1 MNAIF
6 RFLFFSFLLAPVL
19 YFSGC
24 ASNKPNLEYE
34 NEMLKGQLARMERQR
49 QDDVRR
55 LSREKQKEVSALE
68 QSRDE
73 LARQLAGELADYK
86 AKLELSERG
95 LVVTFLQ
102 EIIFDSGKAE
112 VKPEGLEALSK
123 VARVVQNQA
132 KDYPVVVEGHTDNV
146 PIRVSGWKSN
156 WELSVARAL
165 SVLHHFVENE
175 NIDPHRLAVMGYG
188 EYKPVADNAAAEG
201 RRQNRRV
208 EIVIFPEKIS
218 KIKPA

>member
-1 MNAIF
+1 MKPFIS
-6 RFLFFSFLLAPVL
+6 RILFLALPLLFVV
-19 YFSGC
+19 GC

-34 NEMLKGQLARMERQR
+34 NQLLKGQLDRLQKQHE
-49 QDDVRR
+49 DELNR
-55 LSREKQKEVSALE
+55 LSRQKDRQVNALE

-73 LARQLAGELADYK
+73 LARQLADELADSK

-112 VKPEGLEALSK
+112 VKPEGIQVLSK
-123 VARVVQNQA
+123 VAAVVQNQA
-132 KDYPVVVEGHTDNV
+132 KGYPLVVEGHTDNV

-156 WELSVARAL
+156 WELSAARAL
-165 SVLHHFVENE
+165 SVLHEFVDNE
-175 NIDPHRLAVMGYG
+175 GIDPNRLAVMGYG
-188 EYKPVADNAAAEG
+188 EYKPVADNSTTEG

-208 EIVIFPEKIS
+208 EIVIFPERIQKV
-218 KIKPA
+218 KPQTA